1 MTDELKQRVIAIIAD
16 TQQISPE
23 TINLNSSFEDL
34 GIDSLGG
41 LTIVGEMESEFD
53 VSLPNEEA
61 LMIRTVGQAVDSL
74 RRQLPEGEGT
84 G

>member
-1 MTDELKQRVIAIIAD
+1 MTDELTQRVIAIIAD
-16 TQQISPE
+16 TQQIPPE
-23 TINLNSSFEDL
+23 TIRLDSSFEDL

-74 RRQLPEGEGT
+74 RRNLPGGEGA

>member
-1 MTDELKQRVIAIIAD
+1 MTDELTQRVIAIIAD
-16 TQQISPE
+16 TQQIPPE
-23 TINLNSSFEDL
+23 TIHLDSSFEDL

-74 RRQLPEGEGT
+74 RRNLPGGEGA

>member
-1 MTDELKQRVIAIIAD
+1 MTDELTQRVIAIIAD
-16 TQQISPE
+16 TQQIPPE

-74 RRQLPEGEGT
+74 RRNLPGGEGA

>member
-1 MTDELKQRVIAIIAD
+1 
-16 TQQISPE
+16 
-23 TINLNSSFEDL
+23 
-34 GIDSLGG
+34 
-41 LTIVGEMESEFD
+41 MESEFD

-74 RRQLPEGEGT
+74 RRSLPGGEGT

>member
-1 MTDELKQRVIAIIAD
+1 MTDELTQRVIAIIAD
-16 TQQISPE
+16 TQQIPPE
-23 TINLNSSFEDL
+23 TIRLDSSFEDL

-61 LMIRTVGQAVDSL
+61 LMIRTVGQAVDAL
-74 RRQLPEGEGT
+74 RRNLPGGEGT